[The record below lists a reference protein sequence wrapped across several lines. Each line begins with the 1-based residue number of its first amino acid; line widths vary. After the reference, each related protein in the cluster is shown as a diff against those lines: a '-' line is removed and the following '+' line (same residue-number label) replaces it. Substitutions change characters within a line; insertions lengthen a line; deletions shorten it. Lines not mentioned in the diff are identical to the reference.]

1 MSWRAD
7 CTVSTRCVASL
18 TSQVSTCKS
27 RLCATTQYDVFI
39 PVAHEA
45 STKSVSTRQASI
57 FCIRKKVLI
66 PSVLSAAVLA
76 RHNSAHHLNP
86 MRIFATSCR
95 VKKRQDHVSHTKIL
109 TALSRVCPTKDHRH
123 AYRPRRAPPHGDV
136 PRLSGRSCLRFL
148 CPRSA
153 SMTMHS
159 FDELLHRHWRSA
171 TPVKFVAYLGRP
183 VPHLNRVQGLHGK
196 LQVACSVT
204 AG

>member
-7 CTVSTRCVASL
+7 CTMSTRCVASL

-123 AYRPRRAPPHGDV
+123 AYRPLAFCNSRKIRCV
-136 PRLSGRSCLRFL
+136 PGTSC
-148 CPRSA
+148 
-153 SMTMHS
+153 
-159 FDELLHRHWRSA
+159 A
-171 TPVKFVAYLGRP
+171 TLE
-183 VPHLNRVQGLHGK
+183 
-196 LQVACSVT
+196 
-204 AG
+204 